1 MALMPVGDRTCRL
14 CRLRTASVK
23 DEFDVLRF
31 CTPCYATMMAEPMLS
46 AKDFRARVI
55 SRRM

>member
-1 MALMPVGDRTCRL
+1 MPVGDRTCRL